1 MTCPIC
7 EKLGTSGL
15 PEHWVHCKAY
25 GVPVHMAHCVKCKY
39 HRYGFSIDWCMYRKL
54 REKAGVLI
62 AGPIQTRAELLPPGN
77 RNDEKQEIP

>member
-1 MTCPIC
+1 M
-7 EKLGTSGL
+7 
-15 PEHWVHCKAY
+15 HCKAY
-25 GVPVHMAHCVKCKY
+25 GVPVHMAH
-39 HRYGFSIDWCMYRKL
+39 CMYRKL

>member
-1 MTCPIC
+1 M
-7 EKLGTSGL
+7 
-15 PEHWVHCKAY
+15 HCKAY

>member
-25 GVPVHMAHCVKCKY
+25 SVPVHMTHCSKCKY
-39 HRYGFSIDWCMYRKL
+39 HRYRYSRDWCTYRRKH
-54 REKAGVLI
+54 EK
-62 AGPIQTRAELLPPGN
+62 RA
-77 RNDEKQEIP
+77 